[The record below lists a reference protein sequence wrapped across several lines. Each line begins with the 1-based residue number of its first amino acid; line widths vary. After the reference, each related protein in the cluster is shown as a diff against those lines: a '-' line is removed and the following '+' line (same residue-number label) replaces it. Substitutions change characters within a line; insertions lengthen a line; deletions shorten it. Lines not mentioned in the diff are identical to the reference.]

1 MTKTISKSFGARSF
15 AFVLLLALLGGC
27 QSESQEDQPPT
38 PDVSKI
44 QVDARILR
52 FDQDLFNADTV
63 QFSASWQA
71 LLQKYPDFLPFFTSQ
86 VAQDR
91 MLRQQTPE
99 ENLRGY
105 VTAPQV
111 RRLNDSCQAV
121 FADLSPFQKELNQL
135 FRFYKYYF
143 PEKQV
148 PLTVASVTEFVG
160 DAYLINDTLMLLGL
174 DLFLG
179 ADFSGYN
186 PEIFP
191 QYIRKD
197 FSPDKMIVKYTFSLS
212 NYLVPGPKEDRILD
226 HMIRNGKAL
235 YVMDCLLP
243 TVPDSV
249 KMSYSTDQWLGS
261 LANEQEVWSRLLAMK
276 VLYEPLGPS
285 NMKIV
290 TLSPSSDNVFQEAPG
305 QIGNFIGWQIVK
317 AYMKKYPKTTLQEL
331 IQQMDA
337 QQFLEKAKY
346 KPRKT
351 S

>member
-212 NYLVPGPKEDRILD
+212 NYLVPGPKE
-226 HMIRNGKAL
+226 AL

>member
-1 MTKTISKSFGARSF
+1 MLNSFGKRYSMAL
-15 AFVLLLALLGGC
+15 LLLAAVVWGC
-27 QSESQEDQPPT
+27 QSELEEDQPPI
-38 PDVSKI
+38 PDVSQI
-44 QVDARILR
+44 QVEARILR
-52 FDQDLFNADTV
+52 FDQDLFNADTL
-63 QFSASWQA
+63 QFSTSWQG
-71 LLQKYPDFLPFFTSQ
+71 LWQKYPHFLPFFTSQ
-86 VAQDR
+86 VAQD
-91 MLRQQTPE
+91 MTLRSQSPE
-99 ENLRGY
+99 ENLLGF

-121 FADLSPFQKELNQL
+121 FSDLGPFQKELTQL
-135 FRFYKYYF
+135 FRYYKYYF
-143 PEKQV
+143 PEKT
-148 PLTVASVTEFVG
+148 PPTTVAAVTEFVG

-179 ADFSGYN
+179 PDFSGYN

-197 FSPDKMIVKYTFSLS
+197 FSPDQMIVKYAFSLA

-249 KMSYSTDQWLGS
+249 KLSYSTDQWLGS

-317 AYMKKYPKTTLQEL
+317 AYMKKYPKTSLQEL
-331 IQQMDA
+331 LQQSDA